1 MSLKTRHSPLIA
13 ISPRK
18 RASALRYILPRQVPN
33 GSSKSP
39 HRHESFTTAL
49 RIIQPHTDNA
59 LQTLW
64 ARLALTRG
72 HNSHTHHPRVRTSNR
87 QAFMKHPE
95 ACRRRLFRNG
105 CQSRL
110 HSVYDK
116 KAQKY
121 IYRHDRDRGK
131 SIQMTF
137 RQGRLESLED
147 ILSGDFIYIRGV
159 THKAQN

>member
-1 MSLKTRHSPLIA
+1 MDSRASTVTPTPSPSKDWTPPLSPTTGFPSPVPSTKKTPAEKDTPEASDKQLSASPPEGTPVSDTGVA
-13 ISPRK
+13 TSPRSQQSPEP
-18 RASALRYILPRQVPN
+18 RRLVLGLPRV
-33 GSSKSP
+33 
-39 HRHESFTTAL
+39 
-49 RIIQPHTDNA
+49 II
-59 LQTLW
+59 
-64 ARLALTRG
+64 
-72 HNSHTHHPRVRTSNR
+72 VY
-87 QAFMKHPE
+87 
-95 ACRRRLFRNG
+95 RNG

-116 KAQKY
+116 KTQNY